1 MKICS
6 AAREGRAITKMA
18 HARSRTGRTEHS
30 VRAMRT
36 RGMMRCAATATSG
49 VASDDGIS
57 IIILVAA
64 TTCQCQN
71 FQKVMGLVADRSLDC
86 VGLFCPIP
94 VLKTREVMKSMGV
107 GEVLEMLSDDPGSE
121 ADITAWAARTGNELL
136 QIDRDGAIFRFVV
149 RKSR

>member
-1 MKICS
+1 M
-6 AAREGRAITKMA
+6 
-18 HARSRTGRTEHS
+18 
-30 VRAMRT
+30 
-36 RGMMRCAATATSG
+36 
-49 VASDDGIS
+49 D
-57 IIILVAA
+57 
-64 TTCQCQN
+64 
-71 FQKVMGLVADRSLDC
+71 LVADRSLDC

-149 RKSR
+149 RKTR